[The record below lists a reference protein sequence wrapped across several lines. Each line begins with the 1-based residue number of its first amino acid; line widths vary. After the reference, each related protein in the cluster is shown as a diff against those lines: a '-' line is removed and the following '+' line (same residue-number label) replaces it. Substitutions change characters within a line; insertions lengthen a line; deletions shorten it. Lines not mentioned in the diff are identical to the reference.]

1 MDQDG
6 IALGRGL
13 GISEAP
19 LPRAPSL
26 QNVNC
31 FHLKIYFRSADGL
44 EVIAENEGKSAAD
57 ESPPILCERCEA

>member
-6 IALGRGL
+6 IAVGRGL

-26 QNVNC
+26 QNLVC
-31 FHLKIYFRSADGL
+31 IHLKISFRGADGFEL
-44 EVIAENEGKSAAD
+44 IAENEG
-57 ESPPILCERCEA
+57 E